1 MNQKDTPVSPL
12 YYKILVTLMLALS
25 IILGVWAAYSHLS
38 ARAYRTALQNTYCRA
53 ADSAADNLA
62 NLSDDLVKG
71 MYTGSSPQL
80 SQICA
85 RLWKESAAAKSF
97 LSALPL
103 ESTLSATNKFLSQA
117 GDYAMYL
124 SRKTANGS
132 PLTEEER
139 SSFAS
144 LREYADRLSVQL
156 DDLACS
162 LQNGSLTIEQL
173 QASDKD
179 ASAFAVHADGDDRLR
194 QLEDSFTGYP
204 TLIYDGPFSDHLLEK
219 TPQMTRDKPAITP
232 EQAKAIAARVT
243 DRPLPQLRREDSVL
257 PCYVLHDGK
266 NNSVAITRQGG
277 FLCYLVTAKPE
288 ALTARLS
295 YQQAVDKAQQFLQA
309 QGYSSMKDTYYETTD
324 GVMTLNFAYLDP
336 ATQTICYTDLIK
348 VEISLQDG
356 SILGLDARGYLVN
369 HHQRQLAF
377 PTAFARAGAAN
388 AQSSADGG
396 QRAPCPHPHL
406 RQKRSGG
413 VRIFLHLLHRRPGAV
428 LYQHRHRRRGT
439 AVAAGANSQRH
450 PDQINKTPSAN
461 LAEGV
466 LFFAEK
472 FPFCKD
478 ILEGLC

>member
-71 MYTGSSPQL
+71 MYSGSSSQL

-85 RLWKESAAAKSF
+85 RLWKESAAAKSS

-132 PLTEEER
+132 TLTEEER

-173 QASDKD
+173 QASEQNP
-179 ASAFAVHADGDDRLR
+179 AAFTVHADGDDRLR

-219 TPQMTRDKPAITP
+219 TPQMTQDKPAITP
-232 EQAKAIAARVT
+232 EQAKAIASRVT

-257 PCYVLHDGK
+257 PCYVLH
-266 NNSVAITRQGG
+266 
-277 FLCYLVTAKPE
+277 
-288 ALTARLS
+288 LS
-295 YQQAVDKAQQFLQA
+295 
-309 QGYSSMKDTYYETTD
+309 
-324 GVMTLNFAYLDP
+324 
-336 ATQTICYTDLIK
+336 LIH
-348 VEISLQDG
+348 I
-356 SILGLDARGYLVN
+356 
-369 HHQRQLAF
+369 
-377 PTAFARAGAAN
+377 
-388 AQSSADGG
+388 
-396 QRAPCPHPHL
+396 
-406 RQKRSGG
+406 
-413 VRIFLHLLHRRPGAV
+413 
-428 LYQHRHRRRGT
+428 
-439 AVAAGANSQRH
+439 
-450 PDQINKTPSAN
+450 
-461 LAEGV
+461 
-466 LFFAEK
+466 
-472 FPFCKD
+472 
-478 ILEGLC
+478 

>member
-71 MYTGSSPQL
+71 MYSGSSSQL

-85 RLWKESAAAKSF
+85 RLWKESAAAKSS

-132 PLTEEER
+132 TLTEEER

-173 QASDKD
+173 QASEQNP
-179 ASAFAVHADGDDRLR
+179 AAFTVHADGDDRLR

-219 TPQMTRDKPAITP
+219 TPQMTQDKPAITP
-232 EQAKAIAARVT
+232 EQAKTIASRVT

-295 YQQAVDKAQQFLQA
+295 YQ
-309 QGYSSMKDTYYETTD
+309 
-324 GVMTLNFAYLDP
+324 
-336 ATQTICYTDLIK
+336 
-348 VEISLQDG
+348 
-356 SILGLDARGYLVN
+356 
-369 HHQRQLAF
+369 
-377 PTAFARAGAAN
+377 
-388 AQSSADGG
+388 
-396 QRAPCPHPHL
+396 
-406 RQKRSGG
+406 
-413 VRIFLHLLHRRPGAV
+413 
-428 LYQHRHRRRGT
+428 
-439 AVAAGANSQRH
+439 
-450 PDQINKTPSAN
+450 
-461 LAEGV
+461 
-466 LFFAEK
+466 
-472 FPFCKD
+472 
-478 ILEGLC
+478 

>member
-1 MNQKDTPVSPL
+1 MKGRKIPMNQKDTPVSPL

-85 RLWKESAAAKSF
+85 RLWKESAAAKSS

-132 PLTEEER
+132 TLTEEER

-144 LREYADRLSVQL
+144 LREYADRLSIQL

-173 QASDKD
+173 QASEQNP
-179 ASAFAVHADGDDRLR
+179 AAFTVHADGDDRLR

-219 TPQMTRDKPAITP
+219 TPQMTQDKPAITP
-232 EQAKAIAARVT
+232 EQAKAIASRVT

-295 YQQAVDKAQQFLQA
+295 YQQAVDKARQFLQA

-356 SILGLDARGYLVN
+356 SVLGLDARGYLVN
-369 HHQRQLAF
+369 HHQRQLPSPQLSPEQAQQMLSPLLTVDSVRPALI
-377 PTAFARAGAAN
+377 PTSGKNEAAVYEFFCTSSTGDRVLCYINTATGAEE
-388 AQSSADGG
+388 Q
-396 QRAPCPHPHL
+396 
-406 RQKRSGG
+406 
-413 VRIFLHLLHRRPGAV
+413 LLLLV
-428 LYQHRHRRRGT
+428 QTSNGT
-439 AVAAGANSQRH
+439 LT
-450 PDQINKTPSAN
+450 K
-461 LAEGV
+461 
-466 LFFAEK
+466 
-472 FPFCKD
+472 
-478 ILEGLC
+478 

>member
-71 MYTGSSPQL
+71 MYSGSSSQL

-85 RLWKESAAAKSF
+85 RLWKESAAAKSS

-132 PLTEEER
+132 TLTEEER

-144 LREYADRLSVQL
+144 LREYADRLSIQL

-179 ASAFAVHADGDDRLR
+179 SSAFAVHADGDDRLR

-219 TPQMTRDKPAITP
+219 TPQMTQDKPAITP
-232 EQAKAIAARVT
+232 EQAKAIASRVT
-243 DRPLPQLRREDSVL
+243 DRP
-257 PCYVLHDGK
+257 VLHDGK

-295 YQQAVDKAQQFLQA
+295 YQQAVDKARQFLQA

-356 SILGLDARGYLVN
+356 SVLGLDARGYLVN
-369 HHQRQLAF
+369 HHQRQLPSPQLSPEQAQQSVSPLLTVDSVRPALI
-377 PTAFARAGAAN
+377 PTSGKNEAAVYEFFCTSSTGDRVLCYVNTATGAEE
-388 AQSSADGG
+388 Q
-396 QRAPCPHPHL
+396 
-406 RQKRSGG
+406 
-413 VRIFLHLLHRRPGAV
+413 LLLLV
-428 LYQHRHRRRGT
+428 QTSNGT
-439 AVAAGANSQRH
+439 LT
-450 PDQINKTPSAN
+450 K
-461 LAEGV
+461 
-466 LFFAEK
+466 
-472 FPFCKD
+472 
-478 ILEGLC
+478 

>member
-85 RLWKESAAAKSF
+85 RLWKESAAAKSS

-232 EQAKAIAARVT
+232 EQAKAIASRVT
-243 DRPLPQLRREDSVL
+243 DRPLGGFCPTLLCAARRQKQLGCHHPSGRLSVL
-257 PCYVLHDGK
+257 SGH
-266 NNSVAITRQGG
+266 SQ
-277 FLCYLVTAKPE
+277 
-288 ALTARLS
+288 
-295 YQQAVDKAQQFLQA
+295 
-309 QGYSSMKDTYYETTD
+309 
-324 GVMTLNFAYLDP
+324 
-336 ATQTICYTDLIK
+336 
-348 VEISLQDG
+348 
-356 SILGLDARGYLVN
+356 ARGADRPPFLPAGGGQSPAV
-369 HHQRQLAF
+369 F
-377 PTAFARAGAAN
+377 AGAGLLL
-388 AQSSADGG
+388 DEG
-396 QRAPCPHPHL
+396 
-406 RQKRSGG
+406 
-413 VRIFLHLLHRRPGAV
+413 HLL
-428 LYQHRHRRRGT
+428 
-439 AVAAGANSQRH
+439 
-450 PDQINKTPSAN
+450 
-461 LAEGV
+461 
-466 LFFAEK
+466 
-472 FPFCKD
+472 
-478 ILEGLC
+478 

>member
-1 MNQKDTPVSPL
+1 MNQKDTPISPL

-85 RLWKESAAAKSF
+85 RLWKESAAAKSS

-232 EQAKAIAARVT
+232 EQAKAIASRVT

-257 PCYVLHDGK
+257 PC
-266 NNSVAITRQGG
+266 
-277 FLCYLVTAKPE
+277 
-288 ALTARLS
+288 
-295 YQQAVDKAQQFLQA
+295 
-309 QGYSSMKDTYYETTD
+309 
-324 GVMTLNFAYLDP
+324 
-336 ATQTICYTDLIK
+336 
-348 VEISLQDG
+348 
-356 SILGLDARGYLVN
+356 
-369 HHQRQLAF
+369 
-377 PTAFARAGAAN
+377 
-388 AQSSADGG
+388 
-396 QRAPCPHPHL
+396 
-406 RQKRSGG
+406 
-413 VRIFLHLLHRRPGAV
+413 
-428 LYQHRHRRRGT
+428 
-439 AVAAGANSQRH
+439 
-450 PDQINKTPSAN
+450 
-461 LAEGV
+461 
-466 LFFAEK
+466 
-472 FPFCKD
+472 
-478 ILEGLC
+478 

>member
-1 MNQKDTPVSPL
+1 MCIRD
-12 YYKILVTLMLALS
+12 
-25 IILGVWAAYSHLS
+25 
-38 ARAYRTALQNTYCRA
+38 R
-53 ADSAADNLA
+53 
-62 NLSDDLVKG
+62 
-71 MYTGSSPQL
+71 SS
-80 SQICA
+80 
-85 RLWKESAAAKSF
+85 

-356 SILGLDARGYLVN
+356 SVLGLDARGYLVN
-369 HHQRQLAF
+369 HHQRQLPSPQLSPEQAQQMLSPLLTVDSVRPALI
-377 PTAFARAGAAN
+377 PTSGKNEAAVYEFFCTSSTGDRVLCYINTATGAEE
-388 AQSSADGG
+388 Q
-396 QRAPCPHPHL
+396 
-406 RQKRSGG
+406 
-413 VRIFLHLLHRRPGAV
+413 LLLLVQTPN
-428 LYQHRHRRRGT
+428 GT
-439 AVAAGANSQRH
+439 LT
-450 PDQINKTPSAN
+450 K
-461 LAEGV
+461 
-466 LFFAEK
+466 
-472 FPFCKD
+472 
-478 ILEGLC
+478 